1 MNGINHSKN
10 SFTIVVLIHG
20 TVPIYEDIFVYTVSH
35 SSSQL
40 QARFPLLTF
49 SNASLPSLKAK

>member
-1 MNGINHSKN
+1 MDGINHSIN
-10 SFTIVVLIHG
+10 SFTIVRLIQG
-20 TVPIYEDIFVYTVSH
+20 EIPNYEDIFVYTVSH